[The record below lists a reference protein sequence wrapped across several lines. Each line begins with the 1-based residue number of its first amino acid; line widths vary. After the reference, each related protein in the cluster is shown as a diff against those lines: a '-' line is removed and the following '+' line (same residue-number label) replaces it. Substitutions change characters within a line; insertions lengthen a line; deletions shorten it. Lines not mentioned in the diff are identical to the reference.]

1 MKISSESSAD
11 VLHNIFNDM
20 LKTGNF
26 PENLKLAD
34 ITLAFKKKD
43 PLQNVNYKPV
53 TFLPSI
59 LKVFGELMQKQ
70 ITGHISNYL
79 SPYIVQN
86 KLYCH
91 SLETGKK
98 YQIRKFLE
106 GLY

>member
-53 TFLPSI
+53 KKQI
-59 LKVFGELMQKQ
+59 QIMQKQ

-91 SLETGKK
+91 LLETGKT

>member
-26 PENLKLAD
+26 SENLKLAD

-53 TFLPSI
+53 KKQI
-59 LKVFGELMQKQ
+59 QIMQKQ

-91 SLETGKK
+91 SLETGKT